1 MKTLDFD
8 NLYQRVEKFLNDKL
22 VYDLNLGFSNY
33 GIHKDEYIFNLN
45 GKNARFYSSQGEKKS
60 IVFVIKISELELIST
75 KYNKKAIFL
84 MDDITSF
91 FDNFRKN
98 QIINYFLEQEIQCF
112 LTATEDLKIVGKKFD
127 LVKGEISEID

>member
-1 MKTLDFD
+1 
-8 NLYQRVEKFLNDKL
+8 
-22 VYDLNLGFSNY
+22 
-33 GIHKDEYIFNLN
+33 
-45 GKNARFYSSQGEKKS
+45 
-60 IVFVIKISELELIST
+60 
-75 KYNKKAIFL
+75 